1 MCIPTSRKWKLIENT
16 EDLNINNLN
25 IKPIKDSDI
34 YKYLGIDENISYV
47 GTVNKERVM
56 TEYLTRAKKIWQSE
70 LSSFNKVIANNTFA
84 IPVLTNTVGIIDW
97 TIEEIKEID
106 IRTRKQLM
114 TTGNFH
120 PNRDVDKLY
129 LTRSQGDRGLKMVA
143 RVFEN
148 RVVAV
153 GQYLMINSSR
163 SNIIK
168 FVYEQEQ
175 QNIIQIQQ
183 KLLECYN
190 M

>member
-1 MCIPTSRKWKLIENT
+1 M
-16 EDLNINNLN
+16 
-25 IKPIKDSDI
+25 
-34 YKYLGIDENISYV
+34 
-47 GTVNKERVM
+47 
-56 TEYLTRAKKIWQSE
+56 
-70 LSSFNKVIANNTFA
+70 
-84 IPVLTNTVGIIDW
+84 DW

-106 IRTRKQLM
+106 VRTRKQLM

-129 LTRSQGDRGLKMVA
+129 LPRLLGDRGLKMVA

-153 GQYLMINSSR
+153 AQYLMINSSR

-175 QNIIQIQQ
+175 QSIIQIQQ

-190 M
+190 IQHDETSTPKYLSKQFMKVDLTAQKEKYTAKVIRGYYERKFNNDTQIDKHLSNYWKIYTFVTS